1 MTVILYKYNSFY
13 RTNHQKSNKKE
24 HHEKVTII
32 NDQPRW
38 RDPQWEEIRKKKNR
52 ILALE

>member
-1 MTVILYKYNSFY
+1 MTVILYKYNFFY
-13 RTNHQKSNKKE
+13 RTNHQKSNKNE
-24 HHEKVTII
+24 TM
-32 NDQPRW
+32 